1 MKTLIRKALEN
12 TDRPGMLSREN
23 ERAIGLANIVVV
35 GSGGAGNN
43 TIHRLKNLGIT
54 GAQLIAVNTDK
65 QHLAHINADKRIL
78 VGNEI
83 TRGLGAGGDPE
94 IGEQAALEAK
104 PGFKEIF
111 SEADL
116 VFVTGGL
123 GGGTGT
129 GTLPVI
135 AEVAKS
141 CGALVIGAVTMP
153 FKNERARVNKARI
166 ALTKLR
172 SSADSVV
179 VIDNNKLLEIAS
191 DLPVNEAFAVADEVL
206 SRMVKGI
213 TETISIASLMNLDF
227 ADVRTVM
234 GRNNGDGIA
243 VIGLGESDTS
253 NRAEESVTYA
263 MENPLLDVDY
273 RDATGAL
280 IHITG
285 GEDLTLGEATGIV
298 DLATTFLTKNAD
310 VIWGARIDPEYN
322 GKVQVMVIMTGVTS
336 PDLAANMSEPEIHI
350 QQRVKVGNRTYF
362 SRQSGGGRFKSSGQ
376 RLVAN
381 NGKGSL
387 MSELGIDEVF
397 S

>member
-12 TDRPGMLSREN
+12 TDRPGMLSGEN
-23 ERAIGLANIVVV
+23 ERAIGVANIVVV

-43 TIHRLKNLGIT
+43 TIHRLKNVGIT

-94 IGEQAALEAK
+94 VGEQAALEAK

-111 SEADL
+111 NEADL

-166 ALTKLR
+166 ALAKLR
-172 SSADSVV
+172 NSADSVV

-191 DLPVNEAFAVADEVL
+191 ELPVNEAFAVADEVL

-234 GRNNGDGIA
+234 GRNSGKGIA
-243 VIGLGESDTS
+243 VIGLGESDTR

-322 GKVQVMVIMTGVTS
+322 GRVQVMVIMTGVTS
-336 PDLAANMSEPEIHI
+336 PDLAANVAEPEIHI
-350 QQRVKVGNRTYF
+350 PSRVKVGNRSYF
-362 SRQSGGGRFKSSGQ
+362 SRNRRFKSSEQ
-376 RLVAN
+376 RFVVDKE
-381 NGKGSL
+381 KGSL
-387 MSELGIDEVF
+387 MSTLGIDEVF

>member
-12 TDRPGMLSREN
+12 TDRPGMLSGEN
-23 ERAIGLANIVVV
+23 ERAIGIANIVVV

-43 TIHRLKNLGIT
+43 TIHRLKNVGIT

-94 IGEQAALEAK
+94 VGEQAALEAK

-111 SEADL
+111 NEADL

-153 FKNERARVNKARI
+153 FKNERARVNKAKI
-166 ALTKLR
+166 ALAKLR
-172 SSADSVV
+172 NSADSVV

-191 DLPVNEAFAVADEVL
+191 ELPVNEAFAVADEVL

-234 GRNNGDGIA
+234 GRNSGEGIA
-243 VIGLGESDTS
+243 VIGLGESDTR

-322 GKVQVMVIMTGVTS
+322 GRVQVMVIMTGVTS
-336 PDLAANMSEPEIHI
+336 PDLAANVAEPEIHI
-350 QQRVKVGNRTYF
+350 PSRVKVGNRSYF
-362 SRQSGGGRFKSSGQ
+362 SRSRRFKSSGQ
-376 RLVAN
+376 SGQRLVAD

>member
-12 TDRPGMLSREN
+12 TDRPGMLSRDN
-23 ERAIGLANIVVV
+23 ERAIGVANIVVV

-153 FKNERARVNKARI
+153 FKNERARVNKAKI

-191 DLPVNEAFAVADEVL
+191 DLPVNEAFGVADEVL

-234 GRNNGDGIA
+234 GRNSGDGIA

-263 MENPLLDVDY
+263 MENPLLDVNY

-322 GKVQVMVIMTGVTS
+322 GRVQVMVIMTGVTS
-336 PDLAANMSEPEIHI
+336 PDLAANISEPEIHI
-350 QQRVKVGNRTYF
+350 PPRVKVGNRTYF
-362 SRQSGGGRFKSSGQ
+362 SRQSGGGKFKSSGQ

>member
-23 ERAIGLANIVVV
+23 ERAIGVANIVVV

-153 FKNERARVNKARI
+153 FKNERARVNKAKI

-234 GRNNGDGIA
+234 GRNSGDGIA

-263 MENPLLDVDY
+263 MENPLLDVNY

-322 GKVQVMVIMTGVTS
+322 GRVQVMVIMTGVTS
-336 PDLAANMSEPEIHI
+336 PDLAANISESEIHI
-350 QQRVKVGNRTYF
+350 PPRVKVGNRTYF
-362 SRQSGGGRFKSSGQ
+362 SRQNGGGRFKSSGQ